1 MLYNVILLSLL
12 TLDSVNILNGVT
24 TKNANTAFLFKISQ
38 NVGYLPEE
46 KSQHNSSHEFSTSN
60 LTHSTQQKKHS
71 LACQN

>member
-12 TLDSVNILNGVT
+12 TLDSVNIFNGVT

-46 KSQHNSSHEFSTSN
+46 KS
-60 LTHSTQQKKHS
+60 
-71 LACQN
+71 